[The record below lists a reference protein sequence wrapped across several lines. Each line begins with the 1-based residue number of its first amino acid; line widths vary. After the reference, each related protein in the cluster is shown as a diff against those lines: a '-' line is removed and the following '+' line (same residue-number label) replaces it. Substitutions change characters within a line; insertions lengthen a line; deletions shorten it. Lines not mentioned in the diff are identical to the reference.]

1 MLSSVT
7 KTLLVGA
14 VAVAGQGWLGP
25 VGKTGRSSGRWAFF
39 SKGGTCTP
47 KKYIR
52 NGYKWTVDMS
62 NFFYHHYSIELESIV
77 LACRQ

>member
-39 SKGGTCTP
+39 QKVVPDPQKDISEMDTRL
-47 KKYIR
+47 I
-52 NGYKWTVDMS
+52 
-62 NFFYHHYSIELESIV
+62 I
-77 LACRQ
+77 

>member
-25 VGKTGRSSGRWAFF
+25 VGKTGRSSGCWAFVQKVIPQKDI
-39 SKGGTCTP
+39 SEMDTSGQL
-47 KKYIR
+47 I
-52 NGYKWTVDMS
+52 
-62 NFFYHHYSIELESIV
+62 
-77 LACRQ
+77 